1 MPKPSYALP
10 SRRVLRSALLA
21 VVVTLVVLQ
30 AYVGSEATRLGT
42 RIFHS
47 QTCDEPGAL
56 FDLPDGVLRP

>member
-1 MPKPSYALP
+1 M
-10 SRRVLRSALLA
+10 LRSALLA